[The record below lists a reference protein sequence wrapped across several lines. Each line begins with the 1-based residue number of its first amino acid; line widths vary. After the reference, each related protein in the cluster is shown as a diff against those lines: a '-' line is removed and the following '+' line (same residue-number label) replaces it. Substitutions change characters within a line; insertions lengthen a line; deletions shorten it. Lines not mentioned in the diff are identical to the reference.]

1 MRRKEPANKVPSSLM
16 LTCPRCVAA
25 TARVFPIEQLQDDY
39 LRTRVLRPRGD
50 YVVILLILTNANKT
64 CM

>member
-1 MRRKEPANKVPSSLM
+1 LRRKEPANKVPSSLM
-16 LTCPRCVAA
+16 LTCPRYVAA
-25 TARVFPIEQLQDDY
+25 TAWVFPIEQLQDDY
-39 LRTRVLRPRGD
+39 LTRVLRPRGD